1 MVHYISSQRRWKE
14 NIISFWR
21 FGKNLRKNN
30 QNRLQQN
37 WKGVKMFMD
46 INLFGL
52 SNILPTLLILV
63 KYSPIITSIANICLL
78 VGMLYVYLE
87 RYLKVKSKFT
97 TTLVLVSL
105 LFLVQNI
112 LFSFYFIFNLPE
124 TLINAVLPL
133 VFLGLEFTAL
143 ALLLMITR
151 E

>member
-1 MVHYISSQRRWKE
+1 
-14 NIISFWR
+14 
-21 FGKNLRKNN
+21 
-30 QNRLQQN
+30 
-37 WKGVKMFMD
+37 MFMD

-97 TTLVLVSL
+97 TTLVLFSL